1 MRYYIPKR
9 LLNIR
14 YMDAGLNVYADIWIK
29 IWMKGMVGD
38 MRKRWIADMMVLCM
52 IVYTFTFA
60 GCGAA
65 DTAASLISGTEETTL
80 LEVDTVRP
88 LITDIAVEGEY
99 VGVLEYED
107 QVSVI
112 PMLNGEVTATY
123 FEEGDYV
130 EAGELLFTI
139 DDEAYQLQLQNAQI
153 AYQQAQSGIDSQLGQ
168 LQMGRDSAVNTVSSA
183 QEGISQIQDSYD
195 YFNSQLADL
204 DASKADLAEDRA
216 EMKEDLLE
224 VRDQI
229 SDLEKS
235 IASMQSE
242 YNDLYAAYV
251 AADTQYR
258 LLEAAREE
266 AGKDSLEEQIPD
278 GVIPDGMAD
287 GTDINGITK
296 TDVLQMEIACDQLSN
311 ALSAARSMLSS
322 LQSAEKQLD
331 NAIAQYDSSMDQIDS
346 SKDSIIYQRD
356 NLDYNLEQAIRGEQL
371 AQAQLDY
378 YDNYTIPSA
387 QTSATTTLQQAQ
399 LGIDSARLQLNYT
412 RVTAPVSGT
421 ILSKNVEEL
430 GIAQMGYPA
439 YVIIS
444 DEGTLAS
451 FGVPESTYRML
462 SLGQEVKVERNGV
475 VYDGSIVEIPLQ
487 VNPQTGLFTIKAA
500 LKGDTDQ
507 LIMGT
512 SVKVTLAVQHTERAL
527 TIPIDC
533 VYYEGG
539 ESYTYVLEGNIV
551 RKVSIVTGLYDDVN
565 MQILS
570 GITEDMPIITTWSS
584 DLRDGLEVKVSDV
597 SVSDSNIENADTSQ
611 E

>member
-1 MRYYIPKR
+1 
-9 LLNIR
+9 
-14 YMDAGLNVYADIWIK
+14 
-29 IWMKGMVGD
+29 MKGMVD
-38 MRKRWIADMMVLCM
+38 HMKKRWTANLMVLCIM
-52 IVYTFTFA
+52 LSAFA
-60 GCGAA
+60 FSGCEAA
-65 DTAASLISGTEETTL
+65 DTAASLVSGDEDTAL
-80 LEVDTVRP
+80 LEVDTVSP

-99 VGVLEYED
+99 VGILEYED
-107 QVSVI
+107 QVSVV
-112 PMLNGEVTATY
+112 PLLNGEVTATY

-183 QEGISQIQDSYD
+183 QEGISQLQDSYD

-204 DASKADLAEDRA
+204 DESKADLAEDRA

-229 SDLEKS
+229 SKLES
-235 IASMQSE
+235 AIEEMQHE
-242 YNDLYAAYV
+242 YNDMYAAYQ
-251 AADTQYR
+251 AALYQKGLQDLASENSIPGGQLITDADLYKMDT
-258 LLEAAREE
+258 
-266 AGKDSLEEQIPD
+266 
-278 GVIPDGMAD
+278 
-287 GTDINGITK
+287 
-296 TDVLQMEIACDQLSN
+296 ACDQLSN
-311 ALSAARSMLSS
+311 ALSAARSTLSG

-356 NLDYNLEQAIRGEQL
+356 NLDYNMEQALRGEQL
-371 AQAQLDY
+371 AQEQLDY

-387 QTSATTTLQQAQ
+387 QMSAATTLQQAQ
-399 LGIDSARLQLNYT
+399 LGIDSARLQLSYT
-412 RVTAPVSGT
+412 QVTAPVSGT

-444 DEGTLAS
+444 DEGTIAS

-462 SLGQEVKVERNGV
+462 SLGQEVRVERNGV
-475 VYDGSIVEIPLQ
+475 LYDGSIVEIPLQ

-551 RKVSIVTGLYDDVN
+551 RKVSIETGLYDDVN

-584 DLRDGLEVKVSDV
+584 DLRDGLEVKVSG
-597 SVSDSNIENADTSQ
+597 TPQ

>member
-1 MRYYIPKR
+1 
-9 LLNIR
+9 
-14 YMDAGLNVYADIWIK
+14 
-29 IWMKGMVGD
+29 MK
-38 MRKRWIADMMVLCM
+38 KRWTADLMVVCIMLSA
-52 IVYTFTFA
+52 FA
-60 GCGAA
+60 FSGCGAA

-80 LEVDTVRP
+80 LEVDTVSP

-107 QVSVI
+107 QVSVV

-139 DDEAYQLQLQNAQI
+139 DDEAYQLQLQNALI

-168 LQMGRDSAVNTVSSA
+168 LQMGRDSAANTVSSA

-204 DASKADLAEDRA
+204 DETKADLAEDRA
-216 EMKEDLLE
+216 DLKEDLLE

-229 SDLEKS
+229 SSLES
-235 IASMQSE
+235 AIESMQRE
-242 YNDLYAAYV
+242 YNDMYAAY
-251 AADTQYR
+251 
-258 LLEAAREE
+258 EAARIQKEIQD
-266 AGKDSLEEQIPD
+266 ATPLPVVSDNNLPADMGGKL
-278 GVIPDGMAD
+278 
-287 GTDINGITK
+287 ITAQELI
-296 TDVLQMEIACDQLSN
+296 VMRESCDQLSN
-311 ALSAARSMLSS
+311 ALSAARSTLSG
-322 LQSAEKQLD
+322 LKSAEQQLD

-356 NLDYNLEQAIRGEQL
+356 NLDYNMEQALRGEQL

-378 YDNYTIPSA
+378 YDNFTIPSA

-412 RVTAPVSGT
+412 QVTAPVSGT
-421 ILSKNVEEL
+421 IMSKNVEEL

-444 DEGTLAS
+444 DDGAIAS

-462 SLGQEVKVERNGV
+462 SLGQEVRVERNGV
-475 VYDGSIVEIPLQ
+475 VYDGSVVEIPLQ

-500 LKGDTDQ
+500 VKGDTDQ

-512 SVKVTLAVQHTERAL
+512 SVKVTLAVKHADRAL

-533 VYYEGG
+533 VYYESG

-551 RKVSIVTGLYDDVN
+551 RKVSIETGLYDDVN

-570 GITEDMPIITTWSS
+570 GITEDMKVITTWSS
-584 DLRDGLEVKVSDV
+584 DLRDGLEVKVSDTSNV
-597 SVSDSNIENADTSQ
+597 SVSDSDIE
-611 E
+611 

>member
-1 MRYYIPKR
+1 
-9 LLNIR
+9 
-14 YMDAGLNVYADIWIK
+14 
-29 IWMKGMVGD
+29 MKGMVGD

-52 IVYTFTFA
+52 IVYAFTFS

-80 LEVDTVRP
+80 LEVDTVSP

-107 QVSVI
+107 QVSVV

-216 EMKEDLLE
+216 EMKEDLLD

-242 YNDLYAAYV
+242 YNDMYAAYV
-251 AADTQYR
+251 AAETQYKIQ
-258 LLEAAREE
+258 ESQKNSMEE
-266 AGKDSLEEQIPD
+266 SISEGSIPE
-278 GVIPDGMAD
+278 GVMPDNMNVN
-287 GTDINGITK
+287 IITESDLIK
-296 TDVLQMEIACDQLSN
+296 MDTACDQLSN

-331 NAIAQYDSSMDQIDS
+331 SAIAQYDSSMDQIDS

-356 NLDYNLEQAIRGEQL
+356 NLDYNLEQALRGEQL
-371 AQAQLDY
+371 AQEQLDY

-387 QTSATTTLQQAQ
+387 QMSATTTLQQAQ

-462 SLGQEVKVERNGV
+462 SLGQEVRVERNGV
-475 VYDGSIVEIPLQ
+475 VYAGSIIEIPLQ

-584 DLRDGLEVKVSDV
+584 DLRDGLEVKVSGV
-597 SVSDSNIENADTSQ
+597 TVSDSK
-611 E
+611 

>member
-1 MRYYIPKR
+1 
-9 LLNIR
+9 
-14 YMDAGLNVYADIWIK
+14 
-29 IWMKGMVGD
+29 MVD
-38 MRKRWIADMMVLCM
+38 HMRKRWIANMMVLC
-52 IVYTFTFA
+52 IILSAFA
-60 GCGAA
+60 FSGCGAA

-80 LEVDTVRP
+80 LEVDTVSP

-99 VGVLEYED
+99 VGILEYED
-107 QVSVI
+107 QVSVV
-112 PMLNGEVTATY
+112 PLLNGEVTATY

-139 DDEAYQLQLQNAQI
+139 DDEAYQLQLQNALI

-168 LQMGRDSAVNTVSSA
+168 LQMGRDSAANTVSSA

-204 DASKADLAEDRA
+204 DETKADLAEDRA
-216 EMKEDLLE
+216 DLKEDLLE

-229 SDLEKS
+229 SDLES
-235 IASMQSE
+235 AIESMKRE
-242 YNDLYAAYV
+242 YNDMYAAYQT
-251 AADTQYR
+251 AKYQRDLWNIQDPSGNSIPQGLTDSDLYKLDT
-258 LLEAAREE
+258 
-266 AGKDSLEEQIPD
+266 
-278 GVIPDGMAD
+278 
-287 GTDINGITK
+287 T
-296 TDVLQMEIACDQLSN
+296 CDQLSN
-311 ALSAARSMLSS
+311 ALSAARSTLSG

-346 SKDSIIYQRD
+346 SKDGIIYQRD
-356 NLDYNLEQAIRGEQL
+356 NLDYNLEQALRGEQL

-399 LGIDSARLQLNYT
+399 LGIDSARLQLSYT
-412 RVTAPVSGT
+412 QVTAPVSGT
-421 ILSKNVEEL
+421 IMSKNVEEL

-444 DEGTLAS
+444 DEGAIAS

-462 SLGQEVKVERNGV
+462 SLGQEVRVERNGA

-487 VNPQTGLFTIKAA
+487 INPQTGLFTIKAA
-500 LKGDTDQ
+500 VKGDTDQ

-512 SVKVTLAVQHTERAL
+512 SVKVTLAVKHADRAL

-533 VYYEGG
+533 VYYESG
-539 ESYTYVLEGNIV
+539 ESYTYVLESNIV
-551 RKVSIVTGLYDDVN
+551 RKVSIETGLYDDVN

-570 GITEDMPIITTWSS
+570 GITEDMQVITTWSS
-584 DLRDGLEVKVSDV
+584 DLRDGLEVKVSDTSNV
-597 SVSDSNIENADTSQ
+597 SVSDSDIE
-611 E
+611 

>member
-1 MRYYIPKR
+1 
-9 LLNIR
+9 
-14 YMDAGLNVYADIWIK
+14 MD
-29 IWMKGMVGD
+29 GD
-38 MRKRWIADMMVLCM
+38 MRKRWIANMMILCM
-52 IVYTFTFA
+52 IVYAFTFA

-65 DTAASLISGTEETTL
+65 DTAASLISGDEDTAL
-80 LEVDTVRP
+80 LEVDTVSP

-99 VGVLEYED
+99 VGILEYED
-107 QVSVI
+107 QVSVV

-130 EAGELLFTI
+130 EAGDLLFTI

-195 YFNSQLADL
+195 YFDSQLADL
-204 DASKADLAEDRA
+204 DESKADLAEDRA
-216 EMKEDLLE
+216 ELKEDLLE

-235 IASMQSE
+235 IESMQNQ
-242 YNDLYAAYV
+242 YNDLDEAYQALERQIAA
-251 AADTQYR
+251 
-258 LLEAAREE
+258 
-266 AGKDSLEEQIPD
+266 IPD
-278 GVIPDGMAD
+278 DAEISSGESVSSDLPSSNTTTNSNMKAD
-287 GTDINGITK
+287 
-296 TDVLQMEIACDQLSN
+296 MEVQLRVMRVQRDQLSN

-322 LQSAEKQLD
+322 LQNAEKQLD

-356 NLDYNLEQAIRGEQL
+356 NLNYNLEQALRGEQL
-371 AQAQLDY
+371 AQEQLDY

-387 QTSATTTLQQAQ
+387 QMSATTTLQQAQ

-462 SLGQEVKVERNGV
+462 SLGQEVRVERNGV
-475 VYDGSIVEIPLQ
+475 VYAGSIIEIPLQ
-487 VNPQTGLFTIKAA
+487 VNPQTGLFTVKAA

-584 DLRDGLEVKVSDV
+584 DLRDGLEVKVSGV
-597 SVSDSNIENADTSQ
+597 TVSDSNIEDTTEASQ

>member
-1 MRYYIPKR
+1 
-9 LLNIR
+9 
-14 YMDAGLNVYADIWIK
+14 
-29 IWMKGMVGD
+29 MVDD
-38 MRKRWIADMMVLCM
+38 MRKRWIADMMVVCM
-52 IVYTFTFA
+52 IVCAFA
-60 GCGAA
+60 FSGCGAA
-65 DTAASLISGTEETTL
+65 DTAASLISGETDTAL
-80 LEVDTVRP
+80 LEVDTVNP
-88 LITDIAVEGEY
+88 LITDISVEGEY
-99 VGVLEYED
+99 VGILEYED
-107 QVSVI
+107 QVSVV

-168 LQMGRDSAVNTVSSA
+168 LQMGRDSAVNSVSSA
-183 QEGISQIQDSYD
+183 QEGISQLKDSYD

-204 DASKADLAEDRA
+204 DESKADLAEDRA
-216 EMKEDLLE
+216 EMKEDLLDI
-224 VRDQI
+224 RDQI

-235 IASMQSE
+235 IGSMQSE
-242 YNDLYAAYV
+242 YNDMYAAYV
-251 AADTQYR
+251 AAETQYR
-258 LLEAAREE
+258 IQESQKNSMEGSISE
-266 AGKDSLEEQIPD
+266 GSISEGSIPE
-278 GVIPDGMAD
+278 GVVPDNMNVN
-287 GTDINGITK
+287 IITESDLIK
-296 TDVLQMEIACDQLSN
+296 MDTACDQLSN
-311 ALSAARSMLSS
+311 ALSAARSTLSG

-356 NLDYNLEQAIRGEQL
+356 NLDYNMEQALRGEQL

-399 LGIDSARLQLNYT
+399 LGIDSARLQLGYT
-412 RVTAPVSGT
+412 QVTAPVSGT

-444 DEGTLAS
+444 DEGTIAS

-462 SLGQEVKVERNGV
+462 SLGQEVRVERNGV

-500 LKGDTDQ
+500 VKGDTDQ

-512 SVKVTLAVQHTERAL
+512 SVKVTLAVKHTERAL

-539 ESYTYVLEGNIV
+539 EAYTYVLEGNIV
-551 RKVSIVTGLYDDVN
+551 RKVSIETGLYDGVN

-584 DLRDGLEVKVSDV
+584 DLRDGLEVKVSA
-597 SVSDSNIENADTSQ
+597 E
-611 E
+611 

>member
-1 MRYYIPKR
+1 
-9 LLNIR
+9 
-14 YMDAGLNVYADIWIK
+14 
-29 IWMKGMVGD
+29 MKGMVGD

-52 IVYTFTFA
+52 IVYAFTFS

-80 LEVDTVRP
+80 LEVDTVSP

-99 VGVLEYED
+99 VGILEYED
-107 QVSVI
+107 QVSVV

-216 EMKEDLLE
+216 EMKEDLLD

-235 IASMQSE
+235 IASMQNQ
-242 YNDLYAAYV
+242 YNDLDEAYQALERQIAA
-251 AADTQYR
+251 
-258 LLEAAREE
+258 
-266 AGKDSLEEQIPD
+266 IPD
-278 GVIPDGMAD
+278 DAIPDDAEISSGESVSSDLPSSNTTTNSNMKAD
-287 GTDINGITK
+287 ME
-296 TDVLQMEIACDQLSN
+296 VQLQVMRVQRDQLSN

-331 NAIAQYDSSMDQIDS
+331 SAIAQYDSSMDQIDS

-356 NLDYNLEQAIRGEQL
+356 NLNYNLEQALRGEQL
-371 AQAQLDY
+371 AQEQLDY

-387 QTSATTTLQQAQ
+387 QMSATTTLQQAQ

-462 SLGQEVKVERNGV
+462 SLGQEVRVERNGV
-475 VYDGSIVEIPLQ
+475 VYAGSIIEIPLQ

-584 DLRDGLEVKVSDV
+584 DLRDGLEVKVSGV
-597 SVSDSNIENADTSQ
+597 TVSDSK
-611 E
+611 

>member
-1 MRYYIPKR
+1 MYTLILAKT
-9 LLNIR
+9 
-14 YMDAGLNVYADIWIK
+14 
-29 IWMKGMVGD
+29 WMKGMGGD
-38 MRKRWIADMMVLCM
+38 MSKRWIADMMVVCM
-52 IVYTFTFA
+52 IVCAFA
-60 GCGAA
+60 FSGCGAA
-65 DTAASLISGTEETTL
+65 DTAASLISGETDTAL
-80 LEVDTVRP
+80 LEVDTVNP
-88 LITDIAVEGEY
+88 LITDISVEGEY
-99 VGVLEYED
+99 VGILEYED
-107 QVSVI
+107 QVSVV
-112 PMLNGEVTATY
+112 PLLNGEVTATY

-130 EAGELLFTI
+130 EAGDLLFTI
-139 DDEAYQLQLQNAQI
+139 DDEAYQLQLRNAQI

-195 YFNSQLADL
+195 FFNSQLADL

-242 YNDLYAAYV
+242 YNDMYAAYV
-251 AADTQYR
+251 AAETQYKIQ
-258 LLEAAREE
+258 ESQKNSMEGSISE
-266 AGKDSLEEQIPD
+266 GSIPE
-278 GVIPDGMAD
+278 GVMPDNMNVN
-287 GTDINGITK
+287 IITESDLIK
-296 TDVLQMEIACDQLSN
+296 MDTACDQLSN

-331 NAIAQYDSSMDQIDS
+331 SAIAQYDSSMDQIDS

-356 NLDYNLEQAIRGEQL
+356 NLDYNMEQALRGEQL

-387 QTSATTTLQQAQ
+387 QMSATTTLQQAQ
-399 LGIDSARLQLNYT
+399 LGIDSARLQLGYT
-412 RVTAPVSGT
+412 QVTAPVSGT

-444 DEGTLAS
+444 DEGTIAS

-462 SLGQEVKVERNGV
+462 SPGQEVRVERNGV

-512 SVKVTLAVQHTERAL
+512 SVKVTLAVRHTERAL

-539 ESYTYVLEGNIV
+539 EAYTYVLEGNIV
-551 RKVSIVTGLYDDVN
+551 RKVSIETGLYDGVN

-584 DLRDGLEVKVSDV
+584 DLRDGLEVKVSG
-597 SVSDSNIENADTSQ
+597 E
-611 E
+611 

>member
-1 MRYYIPKR
+1 MV
-9 LLNIR
+9 
-14 YMDAGLNVYADIWIK
+14 DH
-29 IWMKGMVGD
+29 MK
-38 MRKRWIADMMVLCM
+38 KRWTANLLVVCIMLSA
-52 IVYTFTFA
+52 FA
-60 GCGAA
+60 FSGCGAA

-80 LEVDTVRP
+80 LEVDTVSP

-99 VGVLEYED
+99 VGILEYED
-107 QVSVI
+107 QVSVV
-112 PMLNGEVTATY
+112 PLLNGEVTATY

-195 YFNSQLADL
+195 YFDSQLADL
-204 DASKADLAEDRA
+204 DESKADLAEDRA
-216 EMKEDLLE
+216 ELKEDLLE

-235 IASMQSE
+235 IESMQRE
-242 YNDLYAAYV
+242 YNDLYAAYQN
-251 AADTQYR
+251 AKYQRDLLKIQDPSGNSIPIPQELTDSALYKMDT
-258 LLEAAREE
+258 
-266 AGKDSLEEQIPD
+266 
-278 GVIPDGMAD
+278 
-287 GTDINGITK
+287 
-296 TDVLQMEIACDQLSN
+296 ACDQLSN
-311 ALSAARSMLSS
+311 TLSMQRSMLSS

-356 NLDYNLEQAIRGEQL
+356 NLDYNLEQALRGEQL

-387 QTSATTTLQQAQ
+387 HASATTTLQQAQ
-399 LGIDSARLQLNYT
+399 LGIDSARLQLSYT
-412 RVTAPVSGT
+412 QVTAPVSGT

-512 SVKVTLAVQHTERAL
+512 SVKVTLAVQHTEHAL

-584 DLRDGLEVKVSDV
+584 DLRDGLEVKVSGV
-597 SVSDSNIENADTSQ
+597 TVSDSNIEDTEASQ

>member
-1 MRYYIPKR
+1 MVD
-9 LLNIR
+9 
-14 YMDAGLNVYADIWIK
+14 YMK
-29 IWMKGMVGD
+29 
-38 MRKRWIADMMVLCM
+38 KRWTADLMVVCILLSAF
-52 IVYTFTFA
+52 VFS

-65 DTAASLISGTEETTL
+65 DTAASLISGTVETTL
-80 LEVDTVRP
+80 LEVDTVSP

-107 QVSVI
+107 QVSVV
-112 PMLNGEVTATY
+112 PLLNGEVTATY
-123 FEEGDYV
+123 FEVGDYV

-139 DDEAYQLQLQNAQI
+139 DDEAYQLQFQNALI

-168 LQMGRDSAVNTVSSA
+168 LQMGRDSAANTVSSA
-183 QEGISQIQDSYD
+183 QEGISQLQDSYD

-204 DASKADLAEDRA
+204 DETKADLAEDRA
-216 EMKEDLLE
+216 DLKEDLLE

-229 SDLEKS
+229 SSLES
-235 IASMQSE
+235 AIEEMQNK
-242 YNDLYAAYV
+242 YNDLYTAYEN
-251 AADTQYR
+251 AQHLKGLQDLASGNSI
-258 LLEAAREE
+258 
-266 AGKDSLEEQIPD
+266 AGEP
-278 GVIPDGMAD
+278 VITPQDLYEM
-287 GTDINGITK
+287 K
-296 TDVLQMEIACDQLSN
+296 YACDQLSN
-311 ALSAARSMLSS
+311 ALSMARSTLSG
-322 LQSAEKQLD
+322 LKSAEQQLD

-346 SKDSIIYQRD
+346 SKDGIIYQRD
-356 NLDYNLEQAIRGEQL
+356 NLDYNMEQALRGEQL

-378 YDNYTIPSA
+378 YDNFTIPSA

-399 LGIDSARLQLNYT
+399 LGIDSARLQLSYT
-412 RVTAPVSGT
+412 QVTAPVSGT
-421 ILSKNVEEL
+421 IMSKNVEEL

-444 DEGTLAS
+444 DEGAIAS

-462 SLGQEVKVERNGV
+462 SLGQEVRVERNGV

-500 LKGDTDQ
+500 VKGDTDQ

-512 SVKVTLAVQHTERAL
+512 SVKVMLAVKHADRAL

-533 VYYEGG
+533 VYYESG

-551 RKVSIVTGLYDDVN
+551 RKVSIETGLYDDVN

-570 GITEDMPIITTWSS
+570 GITEDMQVITTWSS
-584 DLRDGLEVKVSDV
+584 DLRDGLEVKVSDTSSV
-597 SVSDSNIENADTSQ
+597 SVSDSDIE
-611 E
+611 

>member
-1 MRYYIPKR
+1 
-9 LLNIR
+9 
-14 YMDAGLNVYADIWIK
+14 MDD
-29 IWMKGMVGD
+29 D
-38 MRKRWIADMMVLCM
+38 MRKRWIANMMVLCM
-52 IVYTFTFA
+52 IVYAFTFA

-65 DTAASLISGTEETTL
+65 DTAASLISGETDTAL
-80 LEVDTVRP
+80 LEVDTVSP

-107 QVSVI
+107 QVSVV

-195 YFNSQLADL
+195 YFDSQLADL
-204 DASKADLAEDRA
+204 DESKADLAEDRA
-216 EMKEDLLE
+216 ELKEDLLE

-235 IASMQSE
+235 IESWQNQ
-242 YNDLYAAYV
+242 YNELDEACRALELQIAA
-251 AADTQYR
+251 
-258 LLEAAREE
+258 
-266 AGKDSLEEQIPD
+266 IPD
-278 GVIPDGMAD
+278 NAENSSGESEPSNPPSSNTTTDSNMKAD
-287 GTDINGITK
+287 
-296 TDVLQMEIACDQLSN
+296 MEVQLRVMKVQRDQLSN
-311 ALSAARSMLSS
+311 ALSAARSTLSS

-356 NLDYNLEQAIRGEQL
+356 NLNYNLEQALRGEQL

-387 QTSATTTLQQAQ
+387 HASATTTLQQAQ
-399 LGIDSARLQLNYT
+399 LGIDSARLQLSYT
-412 RVTAPVSGT
+412 QVTAPVSGT

-462 SLGQEVKVERNGV
+462 SLGQEVKVERNGE

-512 SVKVTLAVQHTERAL
+512 SVKVTLAVQHTEHAL

-584 DLRDGLEVKVSDV
+584 DLRDGLEVKVSGV
-597 SVSDSNIENADTSQ
+597 TVSDSNIEDTEASQ

>member
-1 MRYYIPKR
+1 MYTLI
-9 LLNIR
+9 L
-14 YMDAGLNVYADIWIK
+14 DK
-29 IWMKGMVGD
+29 IWMKGMDGD
-38 MRKRWIADMMVLCM
+38 MRKRWIADMMVVCM
-52 IVYTFTFA
+52 IVCAFA
-60 GCGAA
+60 FSGCGAA
-65 DTAASLISGTEETTL
+65 DTAASLISGETDTAL
-80 LEVDTVRP
+80 LEVDTVNP
-88 LITDIAVEGEY
+88 LITDISVEGEY
-99 VGVLEYED
+99 VGILEYED
-107 QVSVI
+107 QVSVV
-112 PMLNGEVTATY
+112 PLLNGEVTATY

-130 EAGELLFTI
+130 EAGDLLFTI
-139 DDEAYQLQLQNAQI
+139 DDEAYQLQLRNAQI

-195 YFNSQLADL
+195 FFNSQLADL

-242 YNDLYAAYV
+242 YNDMYAAYV
-251 AADTQYR
+251 AAETQYKIQ
-258 LLEAAREE
+258 ESQKNSMEGSISE
-266 AGKDSLEEQIPD
+266 GSIPE
-278 GVIPDGMAD
+278 GVMPDNMNVN
-287 GTDINGITK
+287 IITESDLIK
-296 TDVLQMEIACDQLSN
+296 MDTACDQLSN

-331 NAIAQYDSSMDQIDS
+331 SAIAQYDSSMDQIDS

-356 NLDYNLEQAIRGEQL
+356 NLDYNMEQALRGEQL

-387 QTSATTTLQQAQ
+387 QMSATTTLQQAQ
-399 LGIDSARLQLNYT
+399 LGIDSARLQLGYT
-412 RVTAPVSGT
+412 QVTAPVSGT

-444 DEGTLAS
+444 DEGTIAS

-462 SLGQEVKVERNGV
+462 SPGQEVRVERNGV

-512 SVKVTLAVQHTERAL
+512 SVKVTLAVRHTERAL

-539 ESYTYVLEGNIV
+539 EAYTYVLEGNIV
-551 RKVSIVTGLYDDVN
+551 RKVSIETGLYDGVN

-584 DLRDGLEVKVSDV
+584 DLRDGLEVKVSG
-597 SVSDSNIENADTSQ
+597 E
-611 E
+611 

>member
-1 MRYYIPKR
+1 MV
-9 LLNIR
+9 
-14 YMDAGLNVYADIWIK
+14 DH
-29 IWMKGMVGD
+29 MK
-38 MRKRWIADMMVLCM
+38 KRWMANLMVVCI
-52 IVYTFTFA
+52 IVSAFA
-60 GCGAA
+60 FSGCGAA

-80 LEVDTVRP
+80 LEVDTVSP
-88 LITDIAVEGEY
+88 LITNIAVEGEY
-99 VGVLEYED
+99 VGILEYED
-107 QVSVI
+107 QISVV

-139 DDEAYQLQLQNAQI
+139 DDEAYQLQLQNALI

-183 QEGISQIQDSYD
+183 QEGISQLQDSYD

-204 DASKADLAEDRA
+204 DETKADLAEDRA

-224 VRDQI
+224 IRDQI
-229 SDLEKS
+229 SSLEKS
-235 IASMQSE
+235 IESMQGE
-242 YNDLYAAYV
+242 YNDLYAAYQT
-251 AADTQYR
+251 AKTQRDLWNIQDLSGNSIPPQGLTDSDLYKLDT
-258 LLEAAREE
+258 
-266 AGKDSLEEQIPD
+266 
-278 GVIPDGMAD
+278 
-287 GTDINGITK
+287 
-296 TDVLQMEIACDQLSN
+296 ACDQLSN
-311 ALSAARSMLSS
+311 ALSAARSTLSG
-322 LQSAEKQLD
+322 LKSAEQQLD

-346 SKDSIIYQRD
+346 SKDGIIYQRD
-356 NLDYNLEQAIRGEQL
+356 NLDYNMEQALRGEQL

-399 LGIDSARLQLNYT
+399 LGIDSARLQLSYT
-412 RVTAPVSGT
+412 QVTAPVSGT
-421 ILSKNVEEL
+421 IMSKNVEEL

-444 DEGTLAS
+444 DEGTIAS

-462 SLGQEVKVERNGV
+462 SLGQEIRVERNGV

-500 LKGDTDQ
+500 VKGDTDQ

-512 SVKVTLAVQHTERAL
+512 SVKVTLAVKHADRAL

-533 VYYEGG
+533 VYYESG

-551 RKVSIVTGLYDDVN
+551 RKVSIETGLYDDVN
-565 MQILS
+565 MQVLS
-570 GITEDMPIITTWSS
+570 GITEDMLVITTWSS
-584 DLRDGLEVKVSDV
+584 DLRDGLEVKVSDTS
-597 SVSDSNIENADTSQ
+597 SVSISDSDIEQDADASQ

>member
-1 MRYYIPKR
+1 MV
-9 LLNIR
+9 
-14 YMDAGLNVYADIWIK
+14 DH
-29 IWMKGMVGD
+29 MK
-38 MRKRWIADMMVLCM
+38 KRWTANLLVVCIMLSA
-52 IVYTFTFA
+52 FA
-60 GCGAA
+60 ISGCGAA

-80 LEVDTVRP
+80 LEVDTVSP

-99 VGVLEYED
+99 VGILEYED
-107 QVSVI
+107 QVSVV

-168 LQMGRDSAVNTVSSA
+168 LQMGRDSAANTVSSA

-242 YNDLYAAYV
+242 YNDMYAAYV
-251 AADTQYR
+251 AAETQYR
-258 LLEAAREE
+258 IQESQKNSMEGSISE
-266 AGKDSLEEQIPD
+266 GSIPE
-278 GVIPDGMAD
+278 GVMPDNMNVN
-287 GTDINGITK
+287 IITESDLIK
-296 TDVLQMEIACDQLSN
+296 MDTACDQLSN

-331 NAIAQYDSSMDQIDS
+331 SAIAQYDSSMDQIDS

-356 NLDYNLEQAIRGEQL
+356 NLDYNLEQALRGEQL

-551 RKVSIVTGLYDDVN
+551 RKISIVTGLYDDVN

-584 DLRDGLEVKVSDV
+584 DLRDGLEVKVSG
-597 SVSDSNIENADTSQ
+597 TPQ

>member
-1 MRYYIPKR
+1 
-9 LLNIR
+9 
-14 YMDAGLNVYADIWIK
+14 
-29 IWMKGMVGD
+29 MVGD
-38 MRKRWIADMMVLCM
+38 MRKKWIADMMVLCM
-52 IVYTFTFA
+52 IVYAFTFS

-65 DTAASLISGTEETTL
+65 DTAASLMSGETDTAL
-80 LEVDTVRP
+80 LEVDTVSP

-99 VGVLEYED
+99 VGILEYED
-107 QVSVI
+107 QVSVV

-168 LQMGRDSAVNTVSSA
+168 LQMGRDSAANTVSSA

-204 DASKADLAEDRA
+204 DESKANLAEDRA

-235 IASMQSE
+235 IASMQDE
-242 YNDLYAAYV
+242 YNDMYAAYQT
-251 AADTQYR
+251 AKYQRDLWNIQDPSGNSIPQGLTDSDLYKLDT
-258 LLEAAREE
+258 
-266 AGKDSLEEQIPD
+266 
-278 GVIPDGMAD
+278 
-287 GTDINGITK
+287 
-296 TDVLQMEIACDQLSN
+296 ACDQLSN

-356 NLDYNLEQAIRGEQL
+356 NLDYNLEQALRGEQL

-444 DEGTLAS
+444 DDGTLAS

-462 SLGQEVKVERNGV
+462 SLGQEVRVERNGV

-584 DLRDGLEVKVSDV
+584 DLRDGLEVKVSGV
-597 SVSDSNIENADTSQ
+597 SVSDSE
-611 E
+611 

>member
-1 MRYYIPKR
+1 
-9 LLNIR
+9 
-14 YMDAGLNVYADIWIK
+14 MDD
-29 IWMKGMVGD
+29 D
-38 MRKRWIADMMVLCM
+38 MRKRWIANMMVLCM
-52 IVYTFTFA
+52 IVYAFTFA

-80 LEVDTVRP
+80 LEVDTVSP

-99 VGVLEYED
+99 VGILEYED
-107 QVSVI
+107 QVSVV
-112 PMLNGEVTATY
+112 PLLNGEVTATY

-195 YFNSQLADL
+195 YFDSQLADL
-204 DASKADLAEDRA
+204 DESKADLAEDRA
-216 EMKEDLLE
+216 ELKEDLLE

-235 IASMQSE
+235 IESMQRE
-242 YNDLYAAYV
+242 YNDMYAAYQ
-251 AADTQYR
+251 AALYQKGLQELSGNSIPSELLADLYKMDT
-258 LLEAAREE
+258 
-266 AGKDSLEEQIPD
+266 
-278 GVIPDGMAD
+278 
-287 GTDINGITK
+287 
-296 TDVLQMEIACDQLSN
+296 ACDQQSN

-356 NLDYNLEQAIRGEQL
+356 NLDYNLEQALRGEQL

-387 QTSATTTLQQAQ
+387 HASATTTLQQAQ
-399 LGIDSARLQLNYT
+399 LGIDSARLQLSYT
-412 RVTAPVSGT
+412 QVTAPVSGT

-512 SVKVTLAVQHTERAL
+512 SVKVTLAVQHTEHAL

-584 DLRDGLEVKVSDV
+584 DLRDGLEVKVSGV
-597 SVSDSNIENADTSQ
+597 TVSDSNIEDTEASQ

>member
-1 MRYYIPKR
+1 
-9 LLNIR
+9 
-14 YMDAGLNVYADIWIK
+14 
-29 IWMKGMVGD
+29 MKGMVGD

-52 IVYTFTFA
+52 IVYAFTFS

-80 LEVDTVRP
+80 LEVDTVSP

-99 VGVLEYED
+99 VGILEYED
-107 QVSVI
+107 QVSVV

-216 EMKEDLLE
+216 EMKEDLLD

-242 YNDLYAAYV
+242 YNDMYAAYV
-251 AADTQYR
+251 AAETQYKIQ
-258 LLEAAREE
+258 ESQKNSMEE
-266 AGKDSLEEQIPD
+266 SISEGSIPEGSIPE
-278 GVIPDGMAD
+278 GVMPDNMNVN
-287 GTDINGITK
+287 IITESDLIK
-296 TDVLQMEIACDQLSN
+296 MDTACDQLSN

-331 NAIAQYDSSMDQIDS
+331 SAIAQYDSSMDQIDS

-356 NLDYNLEQAIRGEQL
+356 NLNYNLEQALRGEQL
-371 AQAQLDY
+371 AQEQLDY

-387 QTSATTTLQQAQ
+387 QMSATTTLQQAQ

-462 SLGQEVKVERNGV
+462 SLGQEVRVERNGV
-475 VYDGSIVEIPLQ
+475 VYAGSIIEIPLQ

-512 SVKVTLAVQHTERAL
+512 SVKITLAVQHTERAL

-584 DLRDGLEVKVSDV
+584 DLRDGLEVKVSGV
-597 SVSDSNIENADTSQ
+597 TVSDSK
-611 E
+611 

>member
-1 MRYYIPKR
+1 MYTLI
-9 LLNIR
+9 L
-14 YMDAGLNVYADIWIK
+14 DK

-38 MRKRWIADMMVLCM
+38 MRKRWIADMMVLCI
-52 IVYTFTFA
+52 IVYAFTFA

-65 DTAASLISGTEETTL
+65 DTAASLISGEADTAL
-80 LEVDTVRP
+80 LEVDTVSP

-99 VGVLEYED
+99 VGILEYED
-107 QVSVI
+107 QVSVV
-112 PMLNGEVTATY
+112 PLLNGEVTATY

-130 EAGELLFTI
+130 EAGDLLFTI

-195 YFNSQLADL
+195 YFDSQLADL

-216 EMKEDLLE
+216 ELKEDLLE

-235 IASMQSE
+235 IESTQNQ
-242 YNDLYAAYV
+242 YNDMYAEYQAAERMYAATSGNSISKSEL
-251 AADTQYR
+251 D
-258 LLEAAREE
+258 LLRV
-266 AGKDSLEEQIPD
+266 Q
-278 GVIPDGMAD
+278 
-287 GTDINGITK
+287 
-296 TDVLQMEIACDQLSN
+296 CDQVSNGLSM
-311 ALSAARSMLSS
+311 ARSMLSN

-356 NLDYNLEQAIRGEQL
+356 NLDYNLEQALRGEQL

-387 QTSATTTLQQAQ
+387 QMSATTTLQQAQ
-399 LGIDSARLQLNYT
+399 LGIDSARLQLSYT
-412 RVTAPVSGT
+412 QVTAPVSGT

-444 DEGTLAS
+444 DEGTIAS

-500 LKGDTDQ
+500 VKGDTDQ

-570 GITEDMPIITTWSS
+570 GITEDMPVITTWSS
-584 DLRDGLEVKVSDV
+584 DLRDGLEVKVSGV
-597 SVSDSNIENADTSQ
+597 SLTNIEDTEASQ

>member
-1 MRYYIPKR
+1 
-9 LLNIR
+9 
-14 YMDAGLNVYADIWIK
+14 
-29 IWMKGMVGD
+29 MKGMVGD

-52 IVYTFTFA
+52 IVYAFTFS

-80 LEVDTVRP
+80 LEVDTVSP

-99 VGVLEYED
+99 VGILEYED
-107 QVSVI
+107 QVSVV

-216 EMKEDLLE
+216 EMKEDLLD

-242 YNDLYAAYV
+242 YNDMYAAYV
-251 AADTQYR
+251 AAETQYKIQ
-258 LLEAAREE
+258 ESQKNSMEE
-266 AGKDSLEEQIPD
+266 SISEGSIPEGSIPE
-278 GVIPDGMAD
+278 GVMPDNMNVN
-287 GTDINGITK
+287 IITESDLIK
-296 TDVLQMEIACDQLSN
+296 MDTACDQLSN

-331 NAIAQYDSSMDQIDS
+331 SAIAQYDSSMDQIDS

-356 NLDYNLEQAIRGEQL
+356 NLNYNLEQALRGEQL
-371 AQAQLDY
+371 AQEQLDY

-387 QTSATTTLQQAQ
+387 QMSATTTLQQAQ

-462 SLGQEVKVERNGV
+462 SLGQEVRVERNGV
-475 VYDGSIVEIPLQ
+475 VYAGSIIEIPLQ

-584 DLRDGLEVKVSDV
+584 DLRDGLEVKVSGV
-597 SVSDSNIENADTSQ
+597 TVSDSK
-611 E
+611 

>member
-1 MRYYIPKR
+1 
-9 LLNIR
+9 
-14 YMDAGLNVYADIWIK
+14 
-29 IWMKGMVGD
+29 
-38 MRKRWIADMMVLCM
+38 MRKRWIANMMVLC
-52 IVYTFTFA
+52 IILSAFA
-60 GCGAA
+60 FSGCGAA

-80 LEVDTVRP
+80 LEVDTVSP

-99 VGVLEYED
+99 VGILEYED
-107 QVSVI
+107 QVSVV
-112 PMLNGEVTATY
+112 PLLNGEVTATY

-139 DDEAYQLQLQNAQI
+139 DDEAYQLQLQNALI

-168 LQMGRDSAVNTVSSA
+168 LQMGRDSAANTVSSA

-204 DASKADLAEDRA
+204 DETKADLAEDRA
-216 EMKEDLLE
+216 DLKEDLLE

-229 SDLEKS
+229 SDLES
-235 IASMQSE
+235 AIESMQNQ
-242 YNDLYAAYV
+242 YNDLDEACRALERQIAA
-251 AADTQYR
+251 
-258 LLEAAREE
+258 
-266 AGKDSLEEQIPD
+266 IPD
-278 GVIPDGMAD
+278 NAENPSGESVSSDSPSSNTTTNSNMKAE
-287 GTDINGITK
+287 
-296 TDVLQMEIACDQLSN
+296 MEVQLRVMKVQRDQLSN
-311 ALSAARSMLSS
+311 ALSAARSTLSG

-346 SKDSIIYQRD
+346 SKDGIIYQRD
-356 NLDYNLEQAIRGEQL
+356 NLDYNLEQALRGEQL

-399 LGIDSARLQLNYT
+399 LGIDSARLQLSYT
-412 RVTAPVSGT
+412 QVTAPVSGT
-421 ILSKNVEEL
+421 IMSKNVEEL

-444 DEGTLAS
+444 DEGAIAS

-462 SLGQEVKVERNGV
+462 SLGQEVRVERNGA

-487 VNPQTGLFTIKAA
+487 INPQTGLFTIKAA
-500 LKGDTDQ
+500 VKGDTDQ

-512 SVKVTLAVQHTERAL
+512 SVKVTLAVKHADRAL

-533 VYYEGG
+533 VYYESG

-551 RKVSIVTGLYDDVN
+551 RKVSIETGLYDDVN

-570 GITEDMPIITTWSS
+570 GITEDMQVITTWSS
-584 DLRDGLEVKVSDV
+584 DLRDGLEVKVSDTSNV
-597 SVSDSNIENADTSQ
+597 SVSDSDIE
-611 E
+611 

>member
-1 MRYYIPKR
+1 MI
-9 LLNIR
+9 LCII
-14 YMDAGLNVYADIWIK
+14 VS
-29 IWMKGMVGD
+29 
-38 MRKRWIADMMVLCM
+38 VL
-52 IVYTFTFA
+52 IFS

-65 DTAASLISGTEETTL
+65 DTAASLVSGDEDTAL
-80 LEVDTVRP
+80 LEVDTVSP
-88 LITDIAVEGEY
+88 LVTDIAVEGEY
-99 VGVLEYED
+99 VGVLEYEN
-107 QVSVI
+107 QVAVV

-130 EAGELLFTI
+130 EEGDLLFTI

-168 LQMGRDSAVNTVSSA
+168 LQVGRDSAANTVSSA

-204 DASKADLAEDRA
+204 DESKADLAEDRA

-235 IASMQSE
+235 IESMQRE
-242 YNDLYAAYV
+242 YNDLYAAYQQ
-251 AADTQYR
+251 AKLQ
-258 LLEAAREE
+258 REMLDAQNKDIPSE
-266 AGKDSLEEQIPD
+266 NKIPIPQDLTDAGLIAMD
-278 GVIPDGMAD
+278 
-287 GTDINGITK
+287 N
-296 TDVLQMEIACDQLSN
+296 ACDQLSN
-311 ALSAARSMLSS
+311 ALSMARSTLSG

-331 NAIAQYDSSMDQIDS
+331 NAIAQYDSSMAQIDS

-356 NLDYNLEQAIRGEQL
+356 NLDYNMEQALRGEQL
-371 AQAQLDY
+371 AQEQLNY

-387 QTSATTTLQQAQ
+387 QASATTTLQQAQ
-399 LGIDSARLQLNYT
+399 LGIESARLQLNYT
-412 RVTAPVSGT
+412 QVTAPVSGT

-430 GIAQMGYPA
+430 GIAQMGYAA
-439 YVIIS
+439 YVIVS
-444 DEGTLAS
+444 DDGAIAS

-462 SLGQEVKVERNGV
+462 SLGQEVRVERNGV
-475 VYDGSIVEIPLQ
+475 VYYGNIVEIPLQ

-500 LKGDTDQ
+500 VKGDTDE

-512 SVKVTLAVQHTERAL
+512 SVKVMLAVKHAERAL

-533 VYYEGG
+533 VYYESG

-551 RKVSIVTGLYDDVN
+551 RKVSIETGLYDDVN

-570 GITEDMPIITTWSS
+570 GITEDMPVITTWSS
-584 DLRDGLEVKVSDV
+584 DLRDGLEVRVSGALD
-597 SVSDSNIENADTSQ
+597 VSDSKDAD
-611 E
+611 

>member
-1 MRYYIPKR
+1 
-9 LLNIR
+9 
-14 YMDAGLNVYADIWIK
+14 
-29 IWMKGMVGD
+29 MVD
-38 MRKRWIADMMVLCM
+38 HMRKRWIANMMVLC
-52 IVYTFTFA
+52 IILSAFA
-60 GCGAA
+60 FSGCGAA

-80 LEVDTVRP
+80 LEVDTVSP

-99 VGVLEYED
+99 VGILEYED
-107 QVSVI
+107 QVSVV
-112 PMLNGEVTATY
+112 PLLNGEVTATY

-139 DDEAYQLQLQNAQI
+139 DDEAYQLQLQNALI

-168 LQMGRDSAVNTVSSA
+168 LQMGRDSAANTVSSA

-204 DASKADLAEDRA
+204 DETKADLAEDRA
-216 EMKEDLLE
+216 DLKEDLLE

-229 SDLEKS
+229 SDLES
-235 IASMQSE
+235 AIESMQNQ
-242 YNDLYAAYV
+242 YNDLDEACRALERQIAA
-251 AADTQYR
+251 
-258 LLEAAREE
+258 
-266 AGKDSLEEQIPD
+266 IPD
-278 GVIPDGMAD
+278 NAENPSGESVSSDSPSSNTTTNSNMKAE
-287 GTDINGITK
+287 
-296 TDVLQMEIACDQLSN
+296 MEVQLRVMKVQRDQLSN
-311 ALSAARSMLSS
+311 ALSAARSTLSG

-346 SKDSIIYQRD
+346 SKDGIIYQRD
-356 NLDYNLEQAIRGEQL
+356 NLDYNLEQALRGEQL

-399 LGIDSARLQLNYT
+399 LGIDSARLQLSYT
-412 RVTAPVSGT
+412 QVTAPVSGT
-421 ILSKNVEEL
+421 IMSKNVEEL

-444 DEGTLAS
+444 DEGAIAS

-462 SLGQEVKVERNGV
+462 SLGQEVRVERNGA

-487 VNPQTGLFTIKAA
+487 INPQTGLFTIKAA
-500 LKGDTDQ
+500 VKGDTDQ

-512 SVKVTLAVQHTERAL
+512 SVKVTLAVKHADRAL

-533 VYYEGG
+533 VYYESG

-551 RKVSIVTGLYDDVN
+551 RKVSIETGLYDDVN

-570 GITEDMPIITTWSS
+570 GITEDMQVITTWSS
-584 DLRDGLEVKVSDV
+584 DLRDGLEVKVSDTSNV
-597 SVSDSNIENADTSQ
+597 SVSDSDIE
-611 E
+611 

>member
-1 MRYYIPKR
+1 
-9 LLNIR
+9 
-14 YMDAGLNVYADIWIK
+14 
-29 IWMKGMVGD
+29 MVGD
-38 MRKRWIADMMVLCM
+38 MRKRWIADMMVLCI
-52 IVYTFTFA
+52 IVSAFA
-60 GCGAA
+60 FSGCGA

-107 QVSVI
+107 QVSVV
-112 PMLNGEVTATY
+112 PMLNGEVTATF

-139 DDEAYQLQLQNAQI
+139 DDEAYQLQLQNALI

-168 LQMGRDSAVNTVSSA
+168 LQMGRDSAANTVSSA

-204 DASKADLAEDRA
+204 DETKADLAEDRA
-216 EMKEDLLE
+216 DLKEDLLE

-229 SDLEKS
+229 SDLES
-235 IASMQSE
+235 AIESMQRE
-242 YNDLYAAYV
+242 YNDMYAAY
-251 AADTQYR
+251 
-258 LLEAAREE
+258 EAARIQKEIQD
-266 AGKDSLEEQIPD
+266 ATPIPVVSDNNFPADMGGKI
-278 GVIPDGMAD
+278 
-287 GTDINGITK
+287 ITAQELI
-296 TDVLQMEIACDQLSN
+296 VMRESCDQLSN
-311 ALSAARSMLSS
+311 ALSAARSTLSG

-356 NLDYNLEQAIRGEQL
+356 NLDYNLEQALRGEQL

-412 RVTAPVSGT
+412 QVTAPVSGT
-421 ILSKNVEEL
+421 IMSKNVEEL

-444 DEGTLAS
+444 DDGAIAS

-500 LKGDTDQ
+500 VKGDTDQ

-512 SVKVTLAVQHTERAL
+512 SVKVTLAVKHADRAL

-533 VYYEGG
+533 VYYESG

-551 RKVSIVTGLYDDVN
+551 RKVSIETGLYDDVN

-570 GITEDMPIITTWSS
+570 GITEDMLVITTWSS
-584 DLRDGLEVKVSDV
+584 DLRDGLEVKVSDTSSV
-597 SVSDSNIENADTSQ
+597 SVSDSDT

>member
-1 MRYYIPKR
+1 
-9 LLNIR
+9 
-14 YMDAGLNVYADIWIK
+14 
-29 IWMKGMVGD
+29 MVGD
-38 MRKRWIADMMVLCM
+38 MRKRWIADMMVLCI
-52 IVYTFTFA
+52 IVSAFA
-60 GCGAA
+60 FSGCGA

-80 LEVDTVRP
+80 LEVDTVSP
-88 LITDIAVEGEY
+88 LVTDIAVEGEY

-107 QVSVI
+107 QVSVV
-112 PMLNGEVTATY
+112 PMLNGEVTATF

-153 AYQQAQSGIDSQLGQ
+153 TYQQAQSGIDSQLGQ
-168 LQMGRDSAVNTVSSA
+168 LQMGRDSAANTVSSA
-183 QEGISQIQDSYD
+183 QEGISQLQDSYD

-204 DASKADLAEDRA
+204 DETKADLAEDRA
-216 EMKEDLLE
+216 DLKEDLLE

-229 SDLEKS
+229 SDLES
-235 IASMQSE
+235 AIESMQRE
-242 YNDLYAAYV
+242 YNDMYAAYQTTKYQRDLWDISDPSGNSIPQGLTDSDLYKL
-251 AADTQYR
+251 DT
-258 LLEAAREE
+258 
-266 AGKDSLEEQIPD
+266 
-278 GVIPDGMAD
+278 
-287 GTDINGITK
+287 
-296 TDVLQMEIACDQLSN
+296 ACDQLSN
-311 ALSAARSMLSS
+311 ALSAARSTLSG
-322 LQSAEKQLD
+322 LKSAEQQLD

-346 SKDSIIYQRD
+346 SKDGIIYQRD
-356 NLDYNLEQAIRGEQL
+356 NLDYNMEQALRGEQL

-399 LGIDSARLQLNYT
+399 LGIDSARLQLSYT
-412 RVTAPVSGT
+412 QVTAPVSGT
-421 ILSKNVEEL
+421 IMSKNVEEL

-444 DEGTLAS
+444 DDGAIAS

-462 SLGQEVKVERNGV
+462 SLGQEVRVERNGV

-500 LKGDTDQ
+500 VKGDTDQ

-512 SVKVTLAVQHTERAL
+512 SVKVTLAVKHADRAL

-533 VYYEGG
+533 VYYESG

-551 RKVSIVTGLYDDVN
+551 RKVSIETGLYDDVN

-570 GITEDMPIITTWSS
+570 GITEDMQVITTWSS
-584 DLRDGLEVKVSDV
+584 DLRDGLEVKVSDTSSV
-597 SVSDSNIENADTSQ
+597 SVSDSDIE
-611 E
+611 